1 MRKPQK
7 GFTLLETLVAMMI
20 LAFALIIISST
31 WGGNVL
37 RLRKARLYNEVTFLL
52 QQKMT
57 EMELKYQNAPLEK
70 IDEEAEGD
78 FGKDFPDY
86 KWEFKSQEF
95 TMPDLSSLMTSQKD
109 RVDEMEMAIAK
120 QLTEVL
126 SKSIKEINVTVIVFR
141 KAKELQRYSLT
152 SYIVD
157 FNKDIAL
164 SPPGAGK

>member
-1 MRKPQK
+1 MK
-7 GFTLLETLVAMMI
+7 GFSLLETLVAMMI
-20 LAFALIIISST
+20 LSFSLIIISST

-70 IDEEAEGD
+70 IDEEDTGD

-86 KWEFKSQEF
+86 KWEFNSQEF
-95 TMPDLSSLMTSQKD
+95 TMPDLASLLTSEKD
-109 RVDEMEMAIAK
+109 RVSDMETSIVK

-126 SKSIKEINVTVIVFR
+126 SKSIKEIKVTVIVL
-141 KAKELQRYSLT
+141 KKGKEIKRYALT

-157 FNKDIAL
+157 YNKDIAL
-164 SPPGAGK
+164 SPSGAGK

>member
-1 MRKPQK
+1 MPNQNLQK
-7 GFTLLETLVAMMI
+7 L
-20 LAFALIIISST
+20 
-31 WGGNVL
+31 
-37 RLRKARLYNEVTFLL
+37 KA
-52 QQKMT
+52 Q
-57 EMELKYQNAPLEK
+57 LEK

-95 TMPDLSSLMTSQKD
+95 TMPDLASFLTTQKD
-109 RVDEMEMAIAK
+109 RVNDMETAIVK

-126 SKSIKEINVTVIVFR
+126 SKSIKEIKVTVIVL
-141 KAKELQRYSLT
+141 KKGKEVQRYPLT

-157 FNKDIAL
+157 YNKEIAL